1 MKRTCSGS
9 IHQRLLGCA
18 LLLVGGLVLTGIVLA
33 SLDFAPGVTPL
44 NRLTRPWAILSGWE
58 TQACAPASAPSCQPY
73 ALYVPE
79 TYHSSHPARLVVLLH
94 GYRQSPYSFV
104 RSDIARL
111 SHEGGYVLIA
121 PRGGGNVWFQGKGED
136 DTLNAIADVR
146 ARMAIDPA
154 RIYLVGYSMGA
165 YGTLWLGVRHPD
177 QFAALV
183 AIAAP
188 QREPWAEWVT
198 VCPRGPVYVVHGAR
212 DRRVPVSDSQA
223 LHDHLKA
230 LGCDADLAVLPDVG
244 HTFDTLDQV
253 VPELGIL
260 FERQGD

>member
-1 MKRTCSGS
+1 MKRTCSVP
-9 IHQRLLGCA
+9 IRQRPLGCTV
-18 LLLVGGLVLTGIVLA
+18 LLVGGLMLIGIVLA
-33 SLDFAPGVTPL
+33 SLDFAPGVTAL

-58 TQACAPASAPSCQPY
+58 TQACAPASAVSCQPY

-79 TYHSSHPARLVVLLH
+79 TYHSTQPAPLVVLLH

-104 RSDIARL
+104 RSDIVRL
-111 SHEGGYVLIA
+111 SHAGGYVLIA
-121 PRGGGNVWFQGKGED
+121 PRGGGNVWFQGEGED

-165 YGTLWLGVRHPD
+165 YGTLSLGVRHPD

-188 QREPWAEWVT
+188 QREPWAEWLT
-198 VCPRGPVYVVHGAR
+198 ACPRAPVYVVHGAR

-223 LHDHLKA
+223 LVDHLKA
-230 LGCDADLAVLPDVG
+230 RGCDVNLTVLPDVG
-244 HTFDTLDQV
+244 HTFATLDQV
-253 VPELGIL
+253 LPDIAIL
-260 FERQGD
+260 FERQGG